1 MSSPVASTTL
11 SLTTPLSITTFYS
24 DPETTIILT
33 LPLSNSSPAPSSA
46 TKFTATHGLRSGT
59 IAGIAVGAAAAVLLI
74 LLLGVC
80 LVRRGRRRPPST
92 GVHRTELTEYRKAEL
107 EGTIVKNTFSKAELP
122 VTHGATPLIPNDV
135 PLEGPAAARIPG
147 PSTAYQEMEAV
158 SVSGQ
163 RSSHH
168 QAQWSSR
175 GPSRLEQTGST
186 PTESSQSGAAIEE
199 AGFLRRRNEENSFPT
214 YTAITEPSSQD
225 QAAVDAS
232 QLNKLKAEE
241 RELAEYIEAHE
252 TLQKLKNEHIALQE
266 RINAAEKRAQR
277 LKAVGRD

>member
-1 MSSPVASTTL
+1 MSSPAAGTTL
-11 SLTTPLSITTFYS
+11 SLTTFYS
-24 DPETTIILT
+24 DPVTTIILT

-46 TKFTATHGLRSGT
+46 TKSTAAHGLKSGT
-59 IAGIAVGAAAAVLLI
+59 IAGIAIAAAAAVLLI
-74 LLLGVC
+74 LLVGFC
-80 LVRRGRRRPPST
+80 LVRRRRRRLPST
-92 GVHRTELTEYRKAEL
+92 SVHRTESTGYKKAEL

-122 VTHGATPLIPNDV
+122 VTHGVTPPMPNDV
-135 PLEGPAAARIPG
+135 PLNGPVAARIPG
-147 PSTAYQEMEAV
+147 SSTAYQEMEAV
-158 SVSGQ
+158 SASGQ

-186 PTESSQSGAAIEE
+186 PTESSQSGAATEE

-214 YTAITEPSSQD
+214 YTAITEPSTQD

-241 RELAEYIEAHE
+241 RELSEYIEAHE

-266 RINAAEKRAQR
+266 RINAAEKRVQR
-277 LKAVGRD
+277 SKAVGKD